1 MPHLYNDVR
10 KEPNKPLEKMIDND
24 KATIEKKVCY
34 NEIYFVVHEIVLR
47 DVITAIL
54 MIKIV
59 SMNLEQQILTHW
71 MNIFLV

>member
-1 MPHLYNDVR
+1 MKYLYF
-10 KEPNKPLEKMIDND
+10 
-24 KATIEKKVCY
+24 T
-34 NEIYFVVHEIVLR
+34 VHEIVLR